1 MSRFTIRLMFS
12 RESLSADFRRL
23 GVQAGDLVMLHA
35 SIRSVG
41 RLVGG
46 PDQIH
51 LALKEVLTGS
61 GTLVM
66 YASCPEFY
74 DEVGRGNLTVEEEQV
89 VLAHLPAF
97 DPYADRSQRDNGAL
111 VELFRTSGG
120 VLVNAHVARFAAW
133 GRLARHLIAP
143 QPWNYAFGRGSLLER
158 FVEADGKILLLGSDH
173 DAVTFLHYTEHVVD
187 IPDKRIA
194 RFKVPVLED
203 GSRVWRDMEEFD
215 TSTGV
220 HRNWPERFFA
230 EIVDG
235 YLERSGNHGGR
246 VGHADSYLFSARG
259 LHEYALPVMQRIAVG
274 PVRS

>member
-1 MSRFTIRLMFS
+1 MFY
-12 RESLSADFRRL
+12 RESLSADFRSL

-41 RLVGG
+41 RLIGG

-51 LALKEVLTGS
+51 LALKDALTGS

-74 DEVGRGNLTVEEEQV
+74 DEVGRGNLTPEEEQE

-97 DPYADRSQRDNGAL
+97 DPYADRSQRENGAL

-120 VLVNAHVARFAAW
+120 VLVTPHVARFVTW
-133 GRLARHLIAP
+133 GRLARHLVAP
-143 QPWNYAFGRGSLLER
+143 QPWNYPFGHGSLLER
-158 FVEADGKILLLGSDH
+158 FIEADGKILLLGSDH
-173 DAVTFLHYTEHVVD
+173 DAVTFLHYTEHVAD

-203 GSRVWRDMEEFD
+203 GVRVWRDMEEFD
-215 TSTGV
+215 TSKGA
-220 HRNWPERFFA
+220 HANWPDRFFA

-235 YLERSGNHGGR
+235 FLEQSGNRGGR
-246 VGHADSYLFSARG
+246 VGNSASYLFSARA
-259 LHEYALPVMQRIAVG
+259 LHEYALPLMRRVAG
-274 PVRS
+274 AAVRS